1 MNGKPSQLPLSG
13 ITVVSLEQ
21 AIAAPLA
28 SRHLADWGARV
39 IKIERPGKGDF
50 CRDYDYVMNGMSSQ
64 FAWTNRSKESL
75 ALDVKSDEGK
85 RVLDALLPQADV
97 FLQNLA
103 PGAAKRLGLDAAT
116 LVERFPRLIACDIS
130 GYGSGGPYSEKKAYD
145 LLVQCE
151 AGFLSVNGTEEQPAK
166 CGIAVVDTATGMY
179 IVNGVLMALF
189 NRERTG
195 KGMAFE
201 VSLFDSMTEWMS
213 YPAYYTD
220 GAGKPLVR
228 TGTRHA
234 TIAPYGP
241 FRCGD
246 GRRGVLRHPE
256 RARMDRAL
264 RAGAGGCG
272 AGRAIR
278 AFATNPQRMQNRD
291 ALEAL
296 IERHFAKFSAE
307 QVMQRL
313 DDAAIANANMN
324 TVEAFL
330 EHPQLHARDRVHKVG
345 SPNGPLMSFLPAIT
359 IPGVDPVMGDIPAV
373 GEHTDAILAELGL
386 LEKAAI
392 MTAPR
397 LTRTY
402 LAVPAHR
409 ARLVQNA
416 AASAA
421 DAVFMDLEDAVP
433 PAEKAAAL
441 EAAADGVDH
450 ARLGQQDRR
459 GRLNAIDSPSIQTR
473 DRAPRRH
480 QAARCLH
487 HSEGGGGRRHRHDQ
501 PLDHRGRR
509 TRDDARRD
517 GVADRDRA
525 RAGQCRGAGG
535 GGPAGDRAASRRRR
549 FRRLDR
555 RAQRRDRRLAVGLP
569 ACRQRR
575 RRPSARCRSICSPI
589 R

>member
-1 MNGKPSQLPLSG
+1 MKAGQPVLPLSG

-75 ALDVKSDEGK
+75 ALDVKSDQGK
-85 RVLDALLPQADV
+85 EVLDALLPQADV

-130 GYGSGGPYSEKKAYD
+130 GYGSGGPYSQKKAYD

-151 AGFLSVNGTEEQPAK
+151 AGFLSINGTQEAPAK

-213 YPAYYTD
+213 YPSYYTE

-241 FRCGD
+241 FKAGD
-246 GRRGVLRHPE
+246 DGVVFFGIQNE
-256 RARMDRAL
+256 REWIAL
-264 RAGAGGCG
+264 CAQVLEDAALASDSRFC
-272 AGRAIR
+272 
-278 AFATNPQRMQNRD
+278 TNPQRMQNRD
-291 ALEAL
+291 VLEAL
-296 IERHFAKFSAE
+296 IEQHFAKFSAAE
-307 QVMQRL
+307 VMQRL
-313 DDAAIANANMN
+313 EAASIANANMN

-330 EHPQLHARDRVHKVG
+330 KHPQLHSRDRVRKVG
-345 SPNGPLMSFLPAIT
+345 SPNGPLTSFLPAIT
-359 IPGVDPVMGDIPAV
+359 IPGVSPVMGDIPAV
-373 GEHTDAILAELGL
+373 GEHTEAIMAELGL
-386 LEKAAI
+386 SSKA
-392 MTAPR
+392 
-397 LTRTY
+397 
-402 LAVPAHR
+402 
-409 ARLVQNA
+409 
-416 AASAA
+416 
-421 DAVFMDLEDAVP
+421 
-433 PAEKAAAL
+433 
-441 EAAADGVDH
+441 
-450 ARLGQQDRR
+450 
-459 GRLNAIDSPSIQTR
+459 
-473 DRAPRRH
+473 
-480 QAARCLH
+480 
-487 HSEGGGGRRHRHDQ
+487 Q
-501 PLDHRGRR
+501 P
-509 TRDDARRD
+509 
-517 GVADRDRA
+517 
-525 RAGQCRGAGG
+525 
-535 GGPAGDRAASRRRR
+535 
-549 FRRLDR
+549 
-555 RAQRRDRRLAVGLP
+555 
-569 ACRQRR
+569 
-575 RRPSARCRSICSPI
+575 
-589 R
+589 